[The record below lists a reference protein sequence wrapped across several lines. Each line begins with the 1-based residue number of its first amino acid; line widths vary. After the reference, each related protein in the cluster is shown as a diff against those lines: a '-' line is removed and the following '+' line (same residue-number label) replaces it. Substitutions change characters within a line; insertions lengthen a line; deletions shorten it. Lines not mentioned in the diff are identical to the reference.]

1 MLETL
6 NFVFNQIEKLDC
18 FTFGNLT
25 NLKNLYLYGNKIN
38 MVKDCVFKDLINLK
52 SLYLGTNHI
61 SSLGGAFKNG
71 PAKLEHLELSSNS
84 LSSLK
89 TDDFSGLKSLSS
101 LRLNDNKIKV
111 IDNGTFE
118 ALSSLRVLN
127 LLSNKITDES
137 LTPDVF
143 SGLSNL
149 LQLHLQKNHILKKDS
164 FRKAPFSHLKS
175 LQWLSVLSQSPH
187 KMKSFLPSNF
197 LWNLT
202 HLQSFWAQ
210 NLGVKSLHVDLF
222 KDNTQ
227 ITELALSGIDLT
239 ALSPDIFLPLR
250 KLYKLYLE
258 ETHLK
263 TLDFLVQ
270 ANLHHLYYLQVS
282 KNQLASINHSI
293 IQSLPGLRLLD
304 MRGNTFTC
312 DCSMAWFIKWVEED
326 DLTEVLAANKYEC
339 NSPPNLIE
347 TKLLKLDVQ
356 SCNSQDTA
364 VFFYIS
370 SFLLVL
376 LTLFTSLIYH
386 FLHRQI
392 VYAYYLFLAFL
403 YDYKRQGSSKSCGF
417 QYDAFVSY
425 NAHDEL
431 WVTSELLPKLEGEQ
445 GWRICLHHRDFQPG
459 KPIVDNIVD
468 GIYGSRKTICVISQ
482 HYLESEWCSREVQ
495 VASFRLFDEKKDVLI
510 LVFLEDIPTYRLS
523 PYYRMRSLV
532 KKCTYLSWPKARQ
545 DPRVFWEKLRVALGA
560 RRGSEEENSLSD
572 VQNVL

>member
-1 MLETL
+1 M
-6 NFVFNQIEKLDC
+6 
-18 FTFGNLT
+18 
-25 NLKNLYLYGNKIN
+25 
-38 MVKDCVFKDLINLK
+38 
-52 SLYLGTNHI
+52 
-61 SSLGGAFKNG
+61 
-71 PAKLEHLELSSNS
+71 EHLELSSNS

-127 LLSNKITDES
+127 LQSNKITDES
-137 LTPDVF
+137 LAPDVF

-202 HLQSFWAQ
+202 HLQ
-210 NLGVKSLHVDLF
+210 LY
-222 KDNTQ
+222 
-227 ITELALSGIDLT
+227 
-239 ALSPDIFLPLR
+239 

-326 DLTEVLAANKYEC
+326 DLTEVLAANTYEC

-364 VFFYIS
+364 FFFYIS
-370 SFLLVL
+370 STLLVL